1 MLLYNSILKINSKYH
16 LPCWMLYIDLIETKD
31 NPEDYYFYDWESLE
45 EHPLINQINN
55 YRNNMD
61 NNMETIIKLVEEA
74 VFDITNKYENY
85 NIDNNEITIDFG
97 LITCFDC
104 HNLIDTFGYCKC
116 IM

>member
-1 MLLYNSILKINSKYH
+1 MAVIFV
-16 LPCWMLYIDLIETKD
+16 CAM
-31 NPEDYYFYDWESLE
+31 
-45 EHPLINQINN
+45 
-55 YRNNMD
+55 
-61 NNMETIIKLVEEA
+61 